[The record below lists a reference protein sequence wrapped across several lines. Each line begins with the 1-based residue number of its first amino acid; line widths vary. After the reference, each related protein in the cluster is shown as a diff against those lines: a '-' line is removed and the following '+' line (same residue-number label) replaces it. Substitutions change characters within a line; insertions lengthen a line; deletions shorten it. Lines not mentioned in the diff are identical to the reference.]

1 MRGEAITRQG
11 AKAHWLY
18 IITKGEAEV
27 HVTVDGSSASERVAE
42 LREGDFFGEMG
53 MMTGEPRSATVSAL
67 TDVECYRVDKEAF
80 DEILS
85 RRPEIA
91 EDISQIL
98 ARRRAELEA
107 IREGLNEEAKRARMR
122 RHQGDLLDRIRK
134 FFTLG

>member
-1 MRGEAITRQG
+1 
-11 AKAHWLY
+11 
-18 IITKGEAEV
+18 
-27 HVTVDGSSASERVAE
+27 VDGSNAGERVAE
-42 LREGDFFGEMG
+42 LHEGDFFGEMG

-67 TDVECYRVDKEAF
+67 TDVECYRLDKEAF

-134 FFTLG
+134 FFTL